1 VKAVVWTAYGL
12 PEVLQLQELPKP
24 VPKDNEV
31 LVRIVATTVTAG
43 DNELRSLD
51 LPLWITLPMRIWL
64 GLRKPRGARIP
75 GTELAGVIEAV
86 GDEVTK
92 FTAGDQ
98 VFGSTGLA
106 FGANAEYV
114 TIPEDPAEGVLVKK
128 PANISF
134 EEAACVPFG
143 GLDALHFLKK
153 ANIKAGDKI
162 LINGAG
168 GSIGTFAVQLARI
181 FGAQVTAVD
190 SASKLDML
198 SALGA
203 ERVIDYTREDFTKS
217 GETYDVIFDVVGKSS
232 YSGSL
237 KALRGNGKF
246 VIANPRISHMVRG
259 PLTSMTGDKKVVVT
273 PASQARDDLI
283 FLRDLIEAGKLRAII
298 DRRYPLDQIVDAH
311 RYVETGQK
319 AGNLVITVSIDGDV

>member
-1 VKAVVWTAYGL
+1 MKAVVWTAYGL

-86 GDEVTK
+86 GDDVTK

>member
-86 GDEVTK
+86 GDDVTK

>member
-1 VKAVVWTAYGL
+1 MKAVVWTAYGL

>member
-1 VKAVVWTAYGL
+1 MKAVVWTAYGP
-12 PEVLQLQELPKP
+12 PEVLQLREVPKP
-24 VPKDNEV
+24 APKESEV
-31 LVRIVATTVTAG
+31 LVRIATTTVTAG
-43 DNELRSLD
+43 DCELRSLN

-75 GTELAGVIEAV
+75 GTELAGVVEMA
-86 GDEVTK
+86 GSAVTK
-92 FTAGDQ
+92 FKVGDQ

-114 TIPEDPAEGVLVKK
+114 AIQEDPEEGVLVKK
-128 PANISF
+128 PANMSF
-134 EEAACVPFG
+134 QEAACVPFG
-143 GLDALHFLKK
+143 GLDALHFLRK

-181 FGAQVTAVD
+181 FGAKVTAVD
-190 SASKLDML
+190 DPSKLDML

-237 KALRGNGKF
+237 KSLKKSGTF
-246 VIANPRISHMVRG
+246 VIANPRLPHMVRG

-283 FLRDLIEAGKLRAII
+283 FLRDLIEAGKLRSII
-298 DRRYPLDQIVDAH
+298 DRRYPLDQIVEAH